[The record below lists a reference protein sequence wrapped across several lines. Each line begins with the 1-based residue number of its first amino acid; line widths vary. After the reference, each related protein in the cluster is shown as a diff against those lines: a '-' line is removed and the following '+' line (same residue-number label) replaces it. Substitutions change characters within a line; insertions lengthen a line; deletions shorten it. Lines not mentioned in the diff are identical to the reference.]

1 MLPELAEEEEAEGV
15 EQGRA
20 GGEPHVGIVESI
32 GRMKGGHREEK
43 AARRACSA

>member
-20 GGEPHVGIVESI
+20 GGELHVGIVESI
-32 GRMKGGHREEK
+32 GTESEG
-43 AARRACSA
+43 